1 MGPLIGWAQRR
12 LAQIEEGTLTK
23 TCERYVDKN
32 GKVRYK
38 GTRQLRQTEF
48 LST

>member
-1 MGPLIGWAQRR
+1 MGPLVGWAKRR
-12 LAQIEEGTLTK
+12 LAQIEEGTLIT